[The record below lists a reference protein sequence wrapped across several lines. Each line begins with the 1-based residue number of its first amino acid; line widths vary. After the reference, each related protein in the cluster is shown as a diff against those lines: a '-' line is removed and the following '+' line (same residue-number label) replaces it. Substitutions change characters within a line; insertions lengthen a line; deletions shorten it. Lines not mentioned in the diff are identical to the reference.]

1 MRMMQVI
8 QRCRIIGDCPYFRLA
23 AIAILFPIAL
33 ANAADKPNVIVM
45 IADDVGYGDVGAFMG
60 GGVRGAATPNLDRMA
75 TEGMKLTSFYAQ
87 PTCTPTRASLVT
99 GRLPIRAGFTFPLF
113 PSLPMGLVP
122 DEITIAE
129 LLEPAGYYSAALGKW
144 HLGDQEAHLPHK
156 QGFDEFWG
164 FLYHADAYLY
174 PTDRD
179 WRTDTQV
186 GRTMKF
192 RGIVEG
198 VKGQPSK
205 DVEPIDAA
213 RLETLDRD
221 IAQHAVD
228 YIGARAKEDKPFFL
242 YVGFS
247 KAHYKNFPL
256 PEFKGKSQSGDY
268 GDALMELDHHSG
280 AILDAVRNA
289 GIAENTLVLWFSD
302 NGPSYDTFPDCGYTP
317 FRGAKG
323 QTYEGGVRMPCIAWW
338 PGTIQSGAS
347 ADGIMTTMDIFS
359 TAAALAGVETPKD
372 RPIDGHDQTAFL
384 KGAAP
389 SATQSVYYYL
399 GDRLMAI
406 RNGKWKAHFYTAD
419 NWPDG
424 PIEEY
429 SVPQLYDLMTDPR
442 ESRNLVYL
450 KTWEVV
456 QANLLLR
463 QHQAEL
469 KRFPNRVLL
478 PPL

>member
-1 MRMMQVI
+1 MNATIR
-8 QRCRIIGDCPYFRLA
+8 GALGLLA
-23 AIAILFPIAL
+23 AFISSVTAQ
-33 ANAADKPNVIVM
+33 AADKPNIIIVIG
-45 IADDVGYGDVGAFMG
+45 DDVGYGDIGAFSG
-60 GGVRGAATPNLDRMA
+60 GGVRGAPTPNLDRMA
-75 TEGMKLTSFYAQ
+75 AEGMKLTSFYAQ

-113 PSLPMGLVP
+113 PTMPMGLVP

-129 LLEPAGYYSAALGKW
+129 LLEPAGYHSAALGKW
-144 HLGDQEAHLPHK
+144 HLGDQEVNLPHK

-179 WRTDTQV
+179 WRVDTQV
-186 GRTMKF
+186 GRMMKF

-198 VKGQPSK
+198 KKGEMSR
-205 DVEPIDAA
+205 DVEPIDAK
-213 RLETLDRD
+213 RLETIDRD
-221 IAQHAVD
+221 VTTRAVD
-228 YIGARAKEDKPFFL
+228 YINARAKGDKPFLL

-256 PEFKGKSQSGDY
+256 PEFRGKSQSGDY
-268 GDALMELDHHSG
+268 GDALMELDYHSG
-280 AILDAVRNA
+280 VILDAVRKA
-289 GIAENTLVLWFSD
+289 GIAENTLVFWFSD

-338 PGTIQSGAS
+338 PGKIRPGAS
-347 ADGIMTTMDIFS
+347 SDGIMTTMDLFA
-359 TAAALAGVETPKD
+359 TAAKLGGVDVPKD

-384 KGAAP
+384 KGEAK
-389 SATQSVYYYL
+389 SATDTVYYYL

-406 RNGKWKAHFYTAD
+406 RNGKWKAHFVTAE

-424 PIEEY
+424 AMEEH

-442 ESRNLVYL
+442 ESKNLVYI

-456 QANLLLR
+456 QANLLMRAHL
-463 QHQAEL
+463 AEI
-469 KRFPNRVLL
+469 KRFPNRVLT

>member
-1 MRMMQVI
+1 MNAHVTWST
-8 QRCRIIGDCPYFRLA
+8 QRILVFA
-23 AIAILFPIAL
+23 AALGAIVSG
-33 ANAADKPNVIVM
+33 AAFAQEKKPNIIIM

-60 GGVRGAATPNLDRMA
+60 GGVRGAPTPNLDRMA
-75 TEGMKLTSFYAQ
+75 AEGLKLTSFYAQ

-122 DEITIAE
+122 DELTIAE
-129 LLEPAGYYSAALGKW
+129 LLEPAGYHSAAMGKW
-144 HLGDQEAHLPHK
+144 HLGDQEQHLPHK

-174 PTDRD
+174 PADRD
-179 WRTDTQV
+179 WRPDSQV
-186 GRTMKF
+186 GKLMKF

-198 VKGQPSK
+198 KKGEMSK
-205 DVEPIDAA
+205 DVEPLDAA
-213 RLETLDRD
+213 RMETLDRD
-221 IAQHAVD
+221 LTTHAVD
-228 YIGARAKEDKPFFL
+228 YINTHAKDGAPFLL

-256 PEFKGKSQSGDY
+256 PEFQGKSESGVF

-280 AILDAVRNA
+280 LILDAVRKA
-289 GIAENTLVLWFSD
+289 GIAENTLVFWFSD

-323 QTYEGGVRMPCIAWW
+323 QTYEGGVRVPGIAWW
-338 PGTIQSGAS
+338 PGQIKPGTS
-347 ADGIMTTMDIFS
+347 ADGIMTTMDIFA
-359 TAAALAGVETPKD
+359 TAAKLGGVEVPKD
-372 RPIDGHDQTAFL
+372 RPIDGHDQTTFL
-384 KGAAP
+384 KGEAK
-389 SATQSVYYYL
+389 SATDTVYYYL

-406 RNGKWKAHFYTAD
+406 RNGKWKAHFVTAD

-424 PIEEY
+424 PMQEH

-442 ESRNLVYL
+442 EARNLVYI

-456 QANLLLR
+456 QANLLMRNHLM
-463 QHQAEL
+463 EM
-469 KRFPNRVLL
+469 KKYPNRVLQ
-478 PPL
+478 PPIN